1 MRKMALILALLF
13 LAAPIS
19 DVSARNYFGGVERT
33 VAKKKLMKWEKQQEE
48 FWKKFD
54 ADMARIDKD
63 LAGPV
68 KMNREPK

>member
-33 VAKKKLMKWEKQQEE
+33 VAKKRLMSWEKQQEQ

-54 ADMARIDKD
+54 ADMAKIDKD
-63 LAGPV
+63 IPGPG
-68 KMNREPK
+68 KINQEPK